1 MFLESAKAVRIGLIA
16 ASCEESLGQFRAD
29 PCAREGLVRG
39 ELPIKSAGP
48 SRDAPANFI
57 WAENRPCCSQ
67 IGQGSSIS
75 CEADLICMA
84 DGAWVVIRFATQEEH
99 DAVLHIDAGVIV
111 DSLSGIDNA
120 VTDEDDL
127 TLEIGRG
134 GVKDREVVS
143 TQLRC
148 DQLVRCAGAKDRVG
162 FDE

>member
-1 MFLESAKAVRIGLIA
+1 MFLESAKAVSIGLIA
-16 ASCEESLGQFRAD
+16 ASGEESLCQFRAD
-29 PCAREGLVRG
+29 PCAREGLVRE
-39 ELPIKSAGP
+39 ELPIKCAGP
-48 SRDAPANFI
+48 SRDAAANFI

-75 CEADLICMA
+75 CEADFIGMA

-99 DAVLHIDAGVIV
+99 DAVLYIDAGVIV
-111 DSLSGIDNA
+111 DSLSGIDKA

-134 GVKDREVVS
+134 GVKDRKVVS

-148 DQLVRCAGAKDRVG
+148 DQLVRCAGANDRVG